1 MLDCIISAIVAV
13 LMTIYLIRKH
23 TWYQV
28 ALLGIIIIA
37 IVLAEAFTNWS
48 FDFWS
53 CIIGG
58 FTLLALNL
66 EVTID

>member
-1 MLDCIISAIVAV
+1 MLDYIMSAIVAV
-13 LMTIYLIRKH
+13 LMTIYLVKEH

-37 IVLAEAFTNWS
+37 IVLAEAFTNWEL
-48 FDFWS
+48 DFWS
-53 CIIGG
+53 CIVGG
-58 FTLLALNL
+58 FTLIALNL

>member
-1 MLDCIISAIVAV
+1 MLDCIISAIVAA
-13 LMTIYLIRKH
+13 LMIIYLIRQH

-28 ALLGIIIIA
+28 VLLGIIIIA
-37 IVLAEAFTNWS
+37 IVLAEAFTNWR

-53 CIIGG
+53 CIVGG
-58 FTLLALNL
+58 LTLLALNL